1 MVENLLRWEDT
12 NPGLMEKVI
21 MVCWGIWKNRNV
33 LCLGGKGQ
41 ASCTL
46 LRGAMHLV
54 DDFLEA
60 NELKSRNRV

>member
-33 LCLGGKGQ
+33 LRLGGKGQ
-41 ASCTL
+41 AGRTL
-46 LRGAMHLV
+46 LRGAMH
-54 DDFLEA
+54 
-60 NELKSRNRV
+60 